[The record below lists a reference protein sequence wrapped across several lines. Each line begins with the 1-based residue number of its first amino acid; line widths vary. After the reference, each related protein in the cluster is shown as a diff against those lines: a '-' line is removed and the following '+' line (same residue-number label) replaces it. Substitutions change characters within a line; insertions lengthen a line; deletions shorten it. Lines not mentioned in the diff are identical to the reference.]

1 MASINHRPSSRYWL
15 ASWRDVTGKLYQRS
29 TRIPVRPS
37 PEPGEPPAESRR
49 RGTENKRLAQRLAD
63 EWEAAARGNRT
74 ERQLM
79 KTFKEVT
86 ATLNQAALDFPKAEP
101 FLNGWLAG
109 VADLKSPKTFERY
122 SGAVKPFLASL
133 TKAGRAGILLSD
145 VRPEDLETFLR
156 ERIKSGKATSTARAD
171 LKILNI
177 PFGDALRKGKITTN
191 PVAAVKLPTAGGESR
206 IPFTFAEIEA
216 LLKEASP
223 EWKTAI
229 LLGAFAGMRLG
240 DACGLGWQ
248 NVDLLAKTITFRP
261 SKTRKTKADLVLPL
275 HPRLEKHLL
284 AMPSPDDANAL
295 FCPRLSRCKPSGRSG
310 LSREFLA
317 IMRKAG
323 IEQNQI
329 AAIGRGKV
337 FNRKSFHSLRH
348 TYVTELERAGVA
360 PDIRMK
366 LAGHADARSHA
377 TYSHTELETLRN
389 AVGLLSGT

>member
-1 MASINHRPSSRYWL
+1 MASINHRKNSRTWT
-15 ASWRDVTGKLYQRS
+15 AVFRDGIGRKIARS
-29 TRIPVRPS
+29 TRVLVNPLPA
-37 PEPGEPPAESRR
+37 PGEGPAEIRIR
-49 RGTENKRLAQRLAD
+49 KTENTRLAQRLAD

-74 ERQLM
+74 ERELM
-79 KTFKEVT
+79 KTFKDVT
-86 ATLNQAALDFPKAEP
+86 SILNKGALDFPKAEP

-133 TKAGRAGILLSD
+133 TKAGRAGVLLSD

-156 ERIKSGKATSTARAD
+156 ERIKSGRATSTARAD

-191 PVAAVKLPTAGGESR
+191 PVAAVKLPAAGGESR
-206 IPFTFAEIEA
+206 IPFTFAEIDA

-223 EWKTAI
+223 EWQTAI

-248 NVDLLAKTITFRP
+248 NLDLLAKTITFRP

-275 HPRLEKHLL
+275 HPRIEKHLL
-284 AMPSPDDANAL
+284 AMPSPDDANTL
-295 FCPRLSRCKPSGRSG
+295 LCPRLSKCKPSGRSG
-310 LSREFLA
+310 LSREFLE
-317 IMRKAG
+317 ILRTAG

-329 AAIGRGKV
+329 AANEGGKA

-366 LAGHADARSHA
+366 LAGHSDSRSHA
-377 TYSHTELETLRN
+377 TYTHTERKTLRN
-389 AVGLLSGT
+389 ALERLGT